1 MAYWFLAAGILLLI
15 AGSEAAVRGGV
26 GLARVLGLSP
36 VLIGLLVVA
45 TATSAPELFVA
56 LRAATAGAPDIA
68 LGDIVGGNIFLL
80 LFALGLGALI
90 RPLASPPKVVLRDGG
105 TMLAAAL
112 VVTFFALNGDLTRR
126 DGLFLF
132 LGFVAY
138 IVVTFFTDWRRSAD
152 HSVAMSRAVAR
163 SKNEPLPVVG
173 GLFLLLLGAICLVLG
188 AVFTVDGSVALARA
202 LHVQQAFVGLT
213 IIAFGTSLPKL
224 IATLVAAVRG
234 HTDIAVGLLIGAVVF
249 NLLGVLG
256 ITAMVAP
263 LAVSRMLASADV
275 YVMVGASAVLL
286 PLLAVRWS
294 LSRPRGALLALCYV
308 CYVAFLVWR
317 QGLLPLSL
325 LGIG

>member
-1 MAYWFLAAGILLLI
+1 LLI

-26 GLARVLGLSP
+26 GLARVLGFSP
-36 VLIGLLVVA
+36 VLIGLLVIA

-68 LGDIVGGNIFLL
+68 LGNIVGGNIFLL

-90 RPLASPPKVVLRDGG
+90 RPLAAPPKVVLRDGG

-112 VVTFFALNGDLTRR
+112 VVAFFALNGDFTRR

-152 HSVAMSRAVAR
+152 HSVAVSRALAR
-163 SKNEPLPVVG
+163 SRNEPLPVVG

-224 IATLVAAVRG
+224 IATLVAAIRG
-234 HTDIAVGLLIGAVVF
+234 HTDIAVGLLIGAVIF

-256 ITAMVAP
+256 MTAMVAP
-263 LAVSRMLASADV
+263 LPVSRILASVDV
-275 YVMVGASAVLL
+275 YVMVGASAALL
-286 PLLAVRWS
+286 PLLAVRWR
-294 LSRPRGALLALCYV
+294 LSRPRGALLALSYV
-308 CYVAFLVWR
+308 CYGAFLVWR

>member
-1 MAYWFLAAGILLLI
+1 MAYWFLAAGIVLLI

-26 GLARVLGLSP
+26 GLARVLGFSP
-36 VLIGLLVVA
+36 VLIGLLIIA
-45 TATSAPELFVA
+45 SATSAPELFVA

-68 LGDIVGGNIFLL
+68 LGDIVGGNIFML
-80 LFALGLGALI
+80 LFALGFGALI

-105 TMLAAAL
+105 AMLAGAL
-112 VVTFFALNGDLTRR
+112 LVAFFALNGDLTRR
-126 DGLFLF
+126 DGLVLV
-132 LGFVAY
+132 LGFAAY
-138 IVVTFFTDWRRSAD
+138 LVVTFFSDWRRSAD
-152 HSVAMSRAVAR
+152 HSVGVSRALVR
-163 SKNEPLPVVG
+163 SQSEPLPVVG

-202 LHVQQAFVGLT
+202 LHVQEAFVGLT

-224 IATLVAAVRG
+224 IAALAAAVRG
-234 HTDIAVGLLIGAVVF
+234 RTDVAVGVLISAVVF

-275 YVMVGASAVLL
+275 YVMAGAAAALL
-286 PLLAVRWS
+286 PLLAMRWS
-294 LSRPRGALLALCYV
+294 LTRPRGALLALSYV

>member
-1 MAYWFLAAGILLLI
+1 MAYWFLAAGLLLLI
-15 AGSEAAVRGGV
+15 AGSEAALRGGV
-26 GLARVLGLSP
+26 GLARVLGFSP
-36 VLIGLLVVA
+36 VLIGVLVIA
-45 TATSAPELFVA
+45 SATSAPELFVA

-68 LGDIVGGNIFLL
+68 LGDIVGGNIFML
-80 LFALGLGALI
+80 LFALGFGALI

-105 TMLAAAL
+105 AMLAGAL
-112 VVTFFALNGDLTRR
+112 LVAFFALNGDLTRR

-132 LGFVAY
+132 LGFAAY
-138 IVVTFFTDWRRSAD
+138 LVVTFFSDWRRSAD
-152 HSVAMSRAVAR
+152 HSVGVSRALVR
-163 SKNEPLPVVG
+163 SQREPLPVVG

-188 AVFTVDGSVALARA
+188 AVFTVDGSVALARG
-202 LHVQQAFVGLT
+202 LHLQQAFVGLT

-224 IATLVAAVRG
+224 IAALAAAIRGRTDVAA
-234 HTDIAVGLLIGAVVF
+234 GLLIVAVVF

-275 YVMVGASAVLL
+275 YVMAGAAAALL
-286 PLLAVRWS
+286 PLLAMRWS
-294 LSRPRGALLALCYV
+294 LSRPRGALLALSYV
-308 CYVAFLVWR
+308 CYVAFLGWR

>member
-1 MAYWFLAAGILLLI
+1 MAYWFLAAGLLLLI
-15 AGSEAAVRGGV
+15 AGSEAALRGGV
-26 GLARVLGLSP
+26 GLARVLGFSP
-36 VLIGLLVVA
+36 VLIGVLVIA
-45 TATSAPELFVA
+45 SATSAPELFVA

-68 LGDIVGGNIFLL
+68 LGDIVGGNIFML
-80 LFALGLGALI
+80 LFALGFGALI

-105 TMLAAAL
+105 AMLAGAL
-112 VVTFFALNGDLTRR
+112 LVAFFALNGDLTRR

-132 LGFVAY
+132 LGFAAY
-138 IVVTFFTDWRRSAD
+138 LVVTFFSDWRRSAD
-152 HSVAMSRAVAR
+152 HSVGVSRALVR
-163 SKNEPLPVVG
+163 SQREPLPVVG

-202 LHVQQAFVGLT
+202 LHLQQAFVGLT

-224 IATLVAAVRG
+224 IAALAAAIRGRTDVAA
-234 HTDIAVGLLIGAVVF
+234 GLLIVAVVF

-275 YVMVGASAVLL
+275 YVMAGAAAALL
-286 PLLAVRWS
+286 PLLAMRWS
-294 LSRPRGALLALCYV
+294 LSRPRGALLALSYV
-308 CYVAFLVWR
+308 CYVAFLGWR

>member
-15 AGSEAAVRGGV
+15 AGSEAALRGGV
-26 GLARVLGLSP
+26 GLARILGLSP
-36 VLIGLLVVA
+36 VLIGLVVVA

-68 LGDIVGGNIFLL
+68 LGDIVGGNIFML

-112 VVTFFALNGDLTRR
+112 VIVFFAWGGELTRS

-132 LGFVAY
+132 LGFIAY
-138 IVVTFFTDWRRSAD
+138 IVVTFLTDWRRSAD
-152 HSVAMSRAVAR
+152 HSVALSRALAR

-173 GLFLLLLGAICLVLG
+173 GLFLLFLGLICLVLG
-188 AVFTVDGSVALARA
+188 ALFTVDGSVALARE
-202 LHVQQAFVGLT
+202 LHLQQAFVGLT

-224 IATLVAAVRG
+224 IAALAAALRG
-234 HTDIAVGLLIGAVVF
+234 HTEVAAGLLIGAVVF

-263 LAVSRMLASADV
+263 LAVSRMLASADL
-275 YVMVGASAVLL
+275 YVMVGACSVLL
-286 PLLAVRWS
+286 PLLAMRWR
-294 LSRPRGALLALCYV
+294 LSRPRGALLALGYI

-317 QGLLPLSL
+317 QGLHPLWL

>member
-1 MAYWFLAAGILLLI
+1 LLI

-36 VLIGLLVVA
+36 VLIGLLVIA
-45 TATSAPELFVA
+45 TATSAPELFVS

-68 LGDIVGGNIFLL
+68 LGDVIGGNIFML

-105 TMLAAAL
+105 TMLAAVLA
-112 VVTFFALNGDLTRR
+112 VTFFALNGVLGRR
-126 DGLFLF
+126 EGLFLF

-152 HSVAMSRAVAR
+152 HSVALSRALAR
-163 SKNEPLPVVG
+163 SQSEALPIVG
-173 GLFLLLLGAICLVLG
+173 GLFLLLLGVICLVLG
-188 AVFTVDGSVALARA
+188 ALFTVDGSLALARE
-202 LHVQQAFVGLT
+202 LHLQQAFVGLT

-224 IATLVAAVRG
+224 IAALVAALRG
-234 HTDIAVGLLIGAVVF
+234 HTDVAVGLLIGAVVF

-263 LAVSRMLASADV
+263 LAVSPTLASVDL
-275 YVMVGASAVLL
+275 YVMVAASAALL
-286 PLLAVRWS
+286 PLLAMRWR
-294 LSRPRGALLALCYV
+294 LSRPRGALLALAYV

-317 QGLLPLSL
+317 QGLLTPAL

>member
-1 MAYWFLAAGILLLI
+1 MAYWFLAAGLLLLI

-26 GLARVLGLSP
+26 GLARVLHFSP
-36 VLIGLLVVA
+36 VLIGLLVIA
-45 TATSAPELFVA
+45 SAISAPELFVA

-68 LGDIVGGNIFLL
+68 LGDIVGGNIFML

-105 TMLAAAL
+105 AMLAAAL
-112 VVTFFALNGDLTRR
+112 LVAFFALKGDFTRR

-132 LGFVAY
+132 LGFVVY
-138 IVVTFFTDWRRSAD
+138 LVVTFFSDWRRSAD
-152 HSVAMSRAVAR
+152 HSVASSRALAR
-163 SKNEPLPVVG
+163 SQNEPLPVVG
-173 GLFLLLLGAICLVLG
+173 GLFLLLLGLICLVLG
-188 AVFTVDGSVALARA
+188 AVFTVDGSVALARE

-224 IATLVAAVRG
+224 IAALVAAIRG
-234 HTDIAVGLLIGAVVF
+234 HTDVAVGLLIGAVVF

-275 YVMVGASAVLL
+275 YVMVGASAALL
-286 PLLAVRWS
+286 PLLAMRWR
-294 LSRPRGALLALCYV
+294 LSRPRGALLALSYV

>member
-15 AGSEAAVRGGV
+15 AGSEAALRGGV

-36 VLIGLLVVA
+36 VLIGLVVIA

-68 LGDIVGGNIFLL
+68 LGDIVGGNIFML

-112 VVTFFALNGDLTRR
+112 VIVFFAWGGELTRS

-132 LGFVAY
+132 LGFIAY
-138 IVVTFFTDWRRSAD
+138 IVVTFLTDWRRSAD
-152 HSVAMSRAVAR
+152 HSVALSRALAR
-163 SKNEPLPVVG
+163 SRNEPLPVVG

-188 AVFTVDGSVALARA
+188 ALFTVDGSVALARA

-224 IATLVAAVRG
+224 IAALAAAIRG
-234 HTDIAVGLLIGAVVF
+234 HTDVAVGVLIGAIVF

-275 YVMVGASAVLL
+275 YVMVAASAALL
-286 PLLAVRWS
+286 PLLAMRWR
-294 LSRPRGALLALCYV
+294 LSRPRGALLALSYV
-308 CYVAFLVWR
+308 CYVAFLAWR

>member
-26 GLARVLGLSP
+26 SLARVLGFSP
-36 VLIGLLVVA
+36 VLIGLLVIA

-68 LGDIVGGNIFLL
+68 LGDIVGGNIFML

-105 TMLAAAL
+105 AMLAAAL
-112 VVTFFALNGDLTRR
+112 AVTFFSLNGYLTRR
-126 DGLFLF
+126 EGLFLF
-132 LGFVAY
+132 LGFVVY

-152 HSVAMSRAVAR
+152 HSVALSRALAR

-173 GLFLLLLGAICLVLG
+173 GLFLLLLGLICLTLG
-188 AVFTVDGSVALARA
+188 ALFTVDGSVALARA
-202 LHVQQAFVGLT
+202 LHLQQAFVGLT

-224 IATLVAAVRG
+224 LATLVAAARG
-234 HTDIAVGLLIGAVVF
+234 HTDVAVGLLIGAVVF

-275 YVMVGASAVLL
+275 YVMVGASAALL
-286 PLLAVRWS
+286 PLLAMRWR
-294 LSRPRGALLALCYV
+294 LSRPRGALLALCYFG
-308 CYVAFLVWR
+308 YVVFLVWR

>member
-1 MAYWFLAAGILLLI
+1 LLI
-15 AGSEAAVRGGV
+15 AGSEATVRGGV

-36 VLIGLLVVA
+36 VLIGLLVIA
-45 TATSAPELFVA
+45 SATSAPELFVA

-68 LGDIVGGNIFLL
+68 LGNIIGGNIFLL

-112 VVTFFALNGDLTRR
+112 VVAFFALNEYLGRHE
-126 DGLFLF
+126 GLFLF
-132 LGFVAY
+132 LGLVVY
-138 IVVTFFTDWRRSAD
+138 LVVTFFTDWRRSAD
-152 HSVAMSRAVAR
+152 HSVALSRAVAR

-173 GLFLLLLGAICLVLG
+173 SLFLLFLGLICLVLG
-188 AVFTVDGSVALARA
+188 ALFTVDGSVALARA
-202 LHVQQAFVGLT
+202 LHLQQAFVGLT

-224 IATLVAAVRG
+224 VSVLVAAIRG
-234 HTDIAVGLLIGAVVF
+234 HTDAAVGLVIGAVIF

-263 LAVSRMLASADV
+263 LAVSRMLASTDL

-286 PLLAVRWS
+286 PLLAMRWR
-294 LSRPRGALLALCYV
+294 LSRPRGALLALGYV
-308 CYVAFLVWR
+308 CYVAFLLWR
-317 QGLLPLSL
+317 QGLLTPALPG
-325 LGIG
+325 LG

>member
-26 GLARVLGLSP
+26 GLARVLGFSP
-36 VLIGLLVVA
+36 ALIGLLVIA

-68 LGDIVGGNIFLL
+68 LGNIVGGNIFLL
-80 LFALGLGALI
+80 LFVLGLGALI
-90 RPLASPPKVVLRDGG
+90 RPLAAPPKVVLRDGG

-112 VVTFFALNGDLTRR
+112 AVTFFAVSGDLSRR

-132 LGFVAY
+132 LAFLAY

-152 HSVAMSRAVAR
+152 HSVALSRALAR
-163 SKNEPLPVVG
+163 SRNEPLPVVG
-173 GLFLLLLGAICLVLG
+173 ALFLLLLGAIGLVLG

-202 LHVQQAFVGLT
+202 LHLQQAFVGLT

-224 IATLVAAVRG
+224 IVTLVAAVRG
-234 HTDIAVGLLIGAVVF
+234 RTDIAIGLLIGAVIF

-294 LSRPRGALLALCYV
+294 LSRPRGVLLVLCYV
-308 CYVAFLVWR
+308 CYAAFLVWR

-325 LGIG
+325 PGIG

>member
-1 MAYWFLAAGILLLI
+1 MAYWFLAAGLLLLI
-15 AGSEAAVRGGV
+15 AGSEAALRGGV
-26 GLARVLGLSP
+26 GLARVLGFSP
-36 VLIGLLVVA
+36 VLIGVLVIA
-45 TATSAPELFVA
+45 SATSAPELFVA

-68 LGDIVGGNIFLL
+68 LGDIVGGNIFML
-80 LFALGLGALI
+80 LFALGFGALI

-105 TMLAAAL
+105 AMLAGAL
-112 VVTFFALNGDLTRR
+112 LVAFFALNGDLTRR

-132 LGFVAY
+132 LGFAAY
-138 IVVTFFTDWRRSAD
+138 LVVTFFSDWRRSAD
-152 HSVAMSRAVAR
+152 HSVGVSRALVR
-163 SKNEPLPVVG
+163 SQREPLPVVG

-202 LHVQQAFVGLT
+202 LHLQQAFVGLT

-224 IATLVAAVRG
+224 IAALAAAIRGRTDVAA
-234 HTDIAVGLLIGAVVF
+234 GLLIVAVVF

-275 YVMVGASAVLL
+275 YVMAGAAAALL
-286 PLLAVRWS
+286 PLLAMRWS
-294 LSRPRGALLALCYV
+294 LTRPRGALLALSYV

-325 LGIG
+325 LGSG

>member
-1 MAYWFLAAGILLLI
+1 MAYWFLAAGLLLLI

-26 GLARVLGLSP
+26 GLARVLHFSP
-36 VLIGLLVVA
+36 VLIGLLVIA
-45 TATSAPELFVA
+45 SAISAPELFVA

-68 LGDIVGGNIFLL
+68 LGDIVGGNIFML
-80 LFALGLGALI
+80 LFALGFGALI

-105 TMLAAAL
+105 AMLAGAL
-112 VVTFFALNGDLTRR
+112 LVAFFALNGDLTRR

-132 LGFVAY
+132 LGFAAY
-138 IVVTFFTDWRRSAD
+138 LVVTFFSDWRRSAD
-152 HSVAMSRAVAR
+152 HSVGVSRALVR
-163 SKNEPLPVVG
+163 SQREPLPVVG

-188 AVFTVDGSVALARA
+188 AVFTVDGSVALARG
-202 LHVQQAFVGLT
+202 LHLQQAFVGLT

-224 IATLVAAVRG
+224 IAALAAAIRGRTDVAA
-234 HTDIAVGLLIGAVVF
+234 GLLIVAVVF

-275 YVMVGASAVLL
+275 YVMAGAAAALL
-286 PLLAVRWS
+286 PLLAMRWS
-294 LSRPRGALLALCYV
+294 LSRPRGALLALSYV
-308 CYVAFLVWR
+308 CYVAFLGWR

>member
-15 AGSEAAVRGGV
+15 AGSEAALRGGV

-36 VLIGLLVVA
+36 VLIGLVVIA

-68 LGDIVGGNIFLL
+68 LGDIVGGNIFML

-112 VVTFFALNGDLTRR
+112 VIVFFAWGGELTRS

-132 LGFVAY
+132 LGFIAY
-138 IVVTFFTDWRRSAD
+138 IVATFLTDWRRSAD
-152 HSVAMSRAVAR
+152 HSVALSRALAR
-163 SKNEPLPVVG
+163 SQSEPPPVVG
-173 GLFLLLLGAICLVLG
+173 ALFLLLLGAICLVLG
-188 AVFTVDGSVALARA
+188 ALFTVDGSMALARA
-202 LHVQQAFVGLT
+202 LHLQQAFVALT

-224 IATLVAAVRG
+224 IATLVAAAGG
-234 HTDIAVGLLIGAVVF
+234 HTDAAAGHLIGANIF

-263 LAVSRMLASADV
+263 LSISPMLASADV
-275 YVMVGASAVLL
+275 YVMAGASTLLL
-286 PLLAVRWS
+286 PLLAMRWR
-294 LSRPRGALLALCYV
+294 LSRPRGTLLALCYI
-308 CYVAFLVWR
+308 CYLAVLAWR
-317 QGLLPLSL
+317 QGLLTPAL

>member
-26 GLARVLGLSP
+26 GLARVLGFSP
-36 VLIGLLVVA
+36 VLIGLLVIA
-45 TATSAPELFVA
+45 SATSAPELFVA

-68 LGDIVGGNIFLL
+68 IGDIVGGNIFML

-105 TMLAAAL
+105 TMLVAVLA
-112 VVTFFALNGDLTRR
+112 VTFFALNGDVTRR
-126 DGLFLF
+126 EGLFLF

-152 HSVAMSRAVAR
+152 HSVASSRAAAR
-163 SKNEPLPVVG
+163 SQNEPLPVVG
-173 GLFLLLLGAICLVLG
+173 GLFLLLLGLICLVLG
-188 AVFTVDGSVALARA
+188 ALFTVDGSVALART
-202 LHVQQAFVGLT
+202 LRLQPAFVGLT

-224 IATLVAAVRG
+224 IGALVAAGRG
-234 HTDIAVGLLIGAVVF
+234 HTDVAVGLLIGAVIF

-263 LAVSRMLASADV
+263 LAVSRMLASVDI
-275 YVMVGASAVLL
+275 YVMAGASAVLL
-286 PLLAVRWS
+286 PLLAMRWS
-294 LSRPRGALLALCYV
+294 LSRPKGVLLALCYV